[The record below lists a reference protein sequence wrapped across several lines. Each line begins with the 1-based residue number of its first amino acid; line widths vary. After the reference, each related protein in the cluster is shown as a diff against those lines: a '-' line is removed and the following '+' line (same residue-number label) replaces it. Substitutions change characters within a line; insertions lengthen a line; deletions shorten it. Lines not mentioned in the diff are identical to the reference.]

1 MRKAGY
7 GRIINITSTSVKE
20 PIPGLGVSNTIRAA
34 VASWAKTLSRE
45 LASQG
50 ITVNNILPGFT
61 GTERLDYLFNQRAQH
76 AGTTV
81 EEIERAAIAQV
92 PAGRFARPEEIA
104 WAVGFLASPQAAYIS
119 GINVPVDGGRMASL

>member
-1 MRKAGY
+1 
-7 GRIINITSTSVKE
+7 
-20 PIPGLGVSNTIRAA
+20 VSNTIRAS

-76 AGTTV
+76 SGSTV